1 MGLRNIL
8 GSKTNKKLMDL
19 MGEIKRDRMVK
30 TVSPAPGMHKWMAG
44 GANYDKEEH
53 LQREDIRNSV
63 LQF

>member
-1 MGLRNIL
+1 
-8 GSKTNKKLMDL
+8 MDL
-19 MGEIKRDRMVK
+19 MGGIKRERMVK

-53 LQREDIRNSV
+53 LQREAIMNSV